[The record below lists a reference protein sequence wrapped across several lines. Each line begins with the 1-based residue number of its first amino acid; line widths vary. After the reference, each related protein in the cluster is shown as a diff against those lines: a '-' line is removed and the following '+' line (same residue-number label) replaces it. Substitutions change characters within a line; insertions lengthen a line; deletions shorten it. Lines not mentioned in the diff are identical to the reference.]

1 MSVVD
6 RVALAAAE
14 AAGRNL
20 SPRAGLTA
28 LRSLLPSLSDADHR
42 RRALVGMLDHA
53 ITLRDDSALEW
64 ILGRWSVES
73 TDMFSAA
80 VNVVRRLVKQRRSE
94 TARKVASAECDREA
108 SGRAFYLRARC
119 TRDADN
125 AAADLRLALRKASQ
139 APRDETLALAAAAR
153 LARVS
158 LEKPKPAIDLEQLD
172 ERARLAVLTAMLHA
186 KGRYGRVAALD
197 GIVTLAQS
205 KDPDVA
211 KAAVRLAVRHADS
224 DGRLTEIEIDRIR
237 TAVAHWPDEATR
249 AEAMRRLE
257 QRRAMV
263 AGEVSEHAVAQQ
275 VLDGGEVQS
284 RIADSAFRALDAIVA
299 LRKGKS
305 DRADRL
311 EALVATVDAERP
323 RISMPLLT
331 AAWLACADGSSDARG
346 AGARLAKRLIQLPG
360 PRPSRG
366 WKRLSER
373 VEDPKLAGEL
383 LAVAAEVHEPGAI
396 ESLCEVDVRAAWT
409 AYAKGERTEARRL
422 LRAAQSK
429 ATR

>member
-28 LRSLLPSLSDADHR
+28 LRSLLPSLSEAEHR
-42 RRALVGMLDHA
+42 RRALVGMLEHA
-53 ITLRDDSALEW
+53 ITLRDETALDW
-64 ILGRWSVES
+64 VLGRWSVEN
-73 TDMFSAA
+73 TDMFAPA
-80 VNVVRRLVKQRRSE
+80 VEAVRRLVKERRSD
-94 TARKVASAECDREA
+94 TARKVASAECDREPA
-108 SGRAFYLRARC
+108 GRAFYLRARC
-119 TRDADN
+119 TRDSEQ
-125 AAADLRLALRKASQ
+125 AAADLRLALRKAGQ
-139 APRDETLALAAAAR
+139 PPRDESLALAAAAR

-158 LEKPKPAIDLEQLD
+158 LDKPKPAIDLERLD
-172 ERARLAVLTAMLHA
+172 ERARLGVLTAMLHA

-197 GIVTLAQS
+197 GIVALAQS
-205 KDPDVA
+205 KDTTVA
-211 KAAVRLAVRHADS
+211 AAAIRLAVRHADS
-224 DGRLTEIEIDRIR
+224 DGRLTEIEIDRIH
-237 TAVAHWPDEATR
+237 TALKYWPVEETR
-249 AEAMRRLE
+249 AEALQRLE

-263 AGEVSEHAVAQQ
+263 AGEVSEHAIAQQ

-284 RIADSAFRALDAIVA
+284 RVADSGFRALDAIVA

-331 AAWLACADGSSDARG
+331 AAWLACADSSSDARG
-346 AGARLAKRLIQLPG
+346 AGARLAKRLMRLPG
-360 PRPSRG
+360 PKPSRG

-373 VEDPKLAGEL
+373 VGDPKLATEL
-383 LAVAAEVHEPGAI
+383 LAIAAGVHEPGAV
-396 ESLCEVDVRAAWT
+396 ERLCEMDVRAAWA
-409 AYAKGERTEARRL
+409 AYANGDKREAGRL
-422 LRAAQSK
+422 LRAAQAK
-429 ATR
+429 AGR